1 MAEVTVGYITDHP
14 VAEKIEE
21 AGVEILRR
29 QSNFQRRKNSLFAFV
44 QGLLQILNLL
54 ALVAVG
60 YHWGFTVAIAVAIFL
75 AETALHAWTKGP
87 VTPSAVE
94 VIKEEAA
101 RKEVVTVND
110 GETSFSVYH
119 DI

>member
-1 MAEVTVGYITDHP
+1 MAKVTVGDITEHP

-29 QSNFQRRKNSLFAFV
+29 QSTFQRRQNSSYSFV
-44 QGLLQILNLL
+44 QGILQILNLL

-60 YHWGFTVAIAVAIFL
+60 YHWGFTVAIATAIFL

-87 VTPSAVE
+87 VTPSVVE
-94 VIKEEAA
+94 VIKEEVA
-101 RKEVVTVND
+101 RKEVATVNG
-110 GETSFSVYH
+110 GETPFSVYH